1 MRAAAVDAGRDPDAV
16 ELTVWP
22 TSWKPGAALDVD
34 LARRYAEAGTDRLVV
49 SAQEAG
55 GPALDDLRRF
65 LGDYRE
71 QVLDRL

>member
-1 MRAAAVDAGRDPDAV
+1 M
-16 ELTVWP
+16 
-22 TSWKPGAALDVD
+22 
-34 LARRYAEAGTDRLVV
+34 V